1 MDTPHR
7 PEDDESRIPSC
18 EGYPRFSDCTTD
30 GEGPPHPD
38 IESLKDISLCMYKK
52 PFTEREKRKAEREQ
66 RSSET
71 GFPTTPS
78 RKEISSLTRR

>member
-38 IESLKDISLCMYKK
+38 IESLKDISLGMYKK
-52 PFTEREKRKAEREQ
+52 PFTEREKRKAA
-66 RSSET
+66 

-78 RKEISSLTRR
+78 ISRSHGVCSPCGLPH